1 MPNFASITLAGHLG
15 RDAELKQV
23 GDTTVLEW
31 SMAVTEK
38 SRKGDSTAWYRC
50 ALWGKRGES
59 LAQYLTKG
67 TAVIVSGALVP
78 REYKGKN
85 EELRT
90 SLDVRVDQFS
100 FAGGGGGKS
109 ESDAS
114 NDHTPAPADDDIP
127 F

>member
-31 SMAVTEK
+31 SMAVTDK
-38 SRKGDSTAWYRC
+38 GRKGDSTAWYRC
-50 ALWGKRGES
+50 AIWGKRGES

-85 EELRT
+85 DELRT

-100 FAGGGGGKS
+100 FAGGGKQEESRTVNQPSTAGYDDS
-109 ESDAS
+109 EV
-114 NDHTPAPADDDIP
+114 P